1 MRFAGTMAETDNSD
15 VVVAVCA
22 TQRTGF
28 AEPAIKSARQYSNSF
43 GNGFH
48 LLEL

>member
-1 MRFAGTMAETDNSD
+1 MRFTGITTESD
-15 VVVAVCA
+15 SRGVVFAICA